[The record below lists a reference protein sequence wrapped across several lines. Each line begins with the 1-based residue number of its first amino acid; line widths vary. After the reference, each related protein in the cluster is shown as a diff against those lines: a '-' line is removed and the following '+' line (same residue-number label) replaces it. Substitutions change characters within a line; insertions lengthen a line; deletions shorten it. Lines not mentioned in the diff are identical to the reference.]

1 MPRKHSLPERDCAQ
15 CGDTFSPT
23 RNPRQRFCSNRCSGL
38 GRGGGQLARF
48 MALVSPQPN
57 GCWLWTGKGWTIG
70 NGPEYGGYPR
80 VSWDRRLI
88 LAHHASYRIHV
99 GPIPEGKILRHRCP
113 GGGNAWCVNPEHLE
127 PGTRRQNYQ
136 DMLGDGRHWSQSGSW
151 SPKRRER
158 PAGVVGDMR
167 EITVILS
174 RRYHRML
181 RARAEREG
189 RSLQDVAREALEQ
202 AAL

>member
-1 MPRKHSLPERDCAQ
+1 MPRKHSLPARDCAQ
-15 CGDTFSPT
+15 CGDSFSPT

-57 GCWLWTGKGWTIG
+57 GCWLWAGKGWTIG

-80 VSWDRRLI
+80 VSWDSRLI

-136 DMLGDGRHWSQSGSW
+136 DMLDDGRHWSQSGSW
-151 SPKRRER
+151 SPKRRRTALTGET
-158 PAGVVGDMR
+158 R
-167 EITVILS
+167 ELVVILP
-174 RRYHRML
+174 RKVHRAL
-181 RARAEREG
+181 AAKAKAG
-189 RSLQDVAREALEQ
+189 GLSLQEAAVLALTMAARE
-202 AAL
+202 